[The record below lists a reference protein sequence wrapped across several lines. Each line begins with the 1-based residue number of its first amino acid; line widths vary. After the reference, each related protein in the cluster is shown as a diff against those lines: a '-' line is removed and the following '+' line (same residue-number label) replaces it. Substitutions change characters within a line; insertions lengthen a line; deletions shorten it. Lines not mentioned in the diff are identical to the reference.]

1 MTDWSG
7 HIDVVGFGS
16 AMIAMAGLMLRYII
30 RRSEKLADDYRRLVE
45 NHLTHNTAALIELRN
60 TLQNLNDTLRRG

>member
-1 MTDWSG
+1 MTDWTG
-7 HIDVVGFGS
+7 HIDVIGFGS
-16 AMIAMAGLMLRYII
+16 AMIAMAGLMLRYILH
-30 RRSEKLADDYRRLVE
+30 RSEKLAEDYRRLVE